1 LIAALPDFTRI
12 EEKRM
17 SFRQRK
23 SIALLAIPALA
34 WFAIAHAAGFDCAK
48 ARTGVEKAVCADPQ
62 LSEYDE
68 RIAAA
73 YQRALGEWDGAIR
86 GYVREDQRHWLAE
99 IRRIDAH
106 DDEID
111 AACAQGDLACL
122 RREYRLRMD
131 RLESSAYR
139 NGGVY
144 QGQGGGNLLVIP
156 IRDADVRLRLYDR
169 RNSKILA
176 TASDEAAS
184 ASTGLPQLQRGT
196 FQWRGPDTLLL
207 EAGDATGQAPP
218 DGCALTVHFSEKS
231 ATVLQQG
238 GCGGARV
245 EGTYLRDLG
254 DLLGNYEFSA
264 D

>member
-1 LIAALPDFTRI
+1 MPIRH
-12 EEKRM
+12 R
-17 SFRQRK
+17 R

-34 WFAIAHAAGFDCAK
+34 WFACAHAASFDCAK
-48 ARTGVEKAVCADPQ
+48 ARSGVEKAVCADPQ

-86 GYVREDQRHWLAE
+86 GYVRADQRHWLAE
-99 IRRIDAH
+99 IRRIDAR

-111 AACAQGDLACL
+111 AVCARGDLACL

-131 RLESSAYR
+131 RLESPGYR

-144 QGQGGGNLLVIP
+144 QRSDGGGNLLVTP
-156 IRDADVRLRLYDR
+156 IRDAVLRLRLYDR
-169 RNSKILA
+169 KASKILA
-176 TASDEAAS
+176 SAGDEAAS
-184 ASTGLPQLQRGT
+184 VLSGLPQLQRGT
-196 FQWRGPDTLLL
+196 FQWDGPDTFILQ
-207 EAGDATGQAPP
+207 AVDDTGQAPA
-218 DGCALTVHFSEKS
+218 DGCALTVHFSEKA

-238 GCGGARV
+238 GCGGASV